1 VYAIEVIERNALGG
15 SATMKAR
22 GPRSTEHIDQ
32 QKLRE
37 KREAKEDLR
46 TLLECGDEDAFV
58 ALIKK
63 LKPGITPAELV
74 SLVQRFRAERAKRSR
89 GL

>member
-1 VYAIEVIERNALGG
+1 
-15 SATMKAR
+15 MKAR
-22 GPRSTEHIDQ
+22 RSQSNKHIDRE
-32 QKLRE
+32 KLRE

-58 ALIKK
+58 TLIKK
-63 LKPGITPAELV
+63 LKPEITPAELV
-74 SLVQRFRAERAKRSR
+74 ALVQRFREERAKRSR